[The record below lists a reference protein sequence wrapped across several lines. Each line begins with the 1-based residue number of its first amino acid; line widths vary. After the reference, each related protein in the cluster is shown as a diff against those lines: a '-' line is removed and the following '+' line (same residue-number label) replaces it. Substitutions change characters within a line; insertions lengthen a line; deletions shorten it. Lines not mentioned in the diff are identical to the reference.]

1 LRDVVVISGA
11 RTPFGEFC
19 GELQQIKAIDLGAV
33 AARGAIERAG
43 IRSDQVDQVIF
54 GNVMQTS
61 RDALFGARHV
71 GLKSGVP
78 FEAPALTVNR
88 MGGSGLQAILSGSQ
102 LIRLDEAEICL
113 VGGMENMSQS
123 PQVVRNA
130 RSKAVAGLSFME
142 DSLWTALLDTYNNM
156 RMVETAEILARRY
169 NISREEQDEFA
180 LRSYMAA
187 VAARDQGRL
196 SKEIIPVVIKDKLGE
211 EAYCEIDESIRE
223 TTIEKLAAMKP
234 AGHKNG
240 SVTSGNS
247 SGINDGAAALII
259 ASKEKA
265 ENLGL
270 NYMAALKSYSVAG
283 VDPDI
288 MGIGL
293 APALQSA
300 VEKAGLDLSD
310 IGLFEIHESFAAQY
324 LACERD
330 LKLDRNKV
338 NVNGGAIAIGNPL
351 AASGARL
358 VLTLLL
364 EMSIRDV
371 AFGAAAL
378 SIGGGQGIAVIFEK
392 G

>member
-1 LRDVVVISGA
+1 MKDVVVISGA

-19 GELQQIKAIDLGAV
+19 GKLQEIKANDLGAV
-33 AARGAIERAG
+33 AARSAIERAG
-43 IRSDQVDQVIF
+43 IRSDLVDHVIF

-61 RDALFGARHV
+61 SDALFGARHV

-102 LIRLDEAEICL
+102 MIKLGEAEICL
-113 VGGMENMSQS
+113 VGGMENMSLS

-130 RSKAVAGLSFME
+130 RSKAALGLSYME

-156 RMVETAEILARRY
+156 RMVETAENLVRRY

-196 SKEIIPVVIKDKLGE
+196 SKEIIPVAIKDKLGE
-211 EAYCEIDESIRE
+211 ESHCETDESIRE

-240 SVTSGNS
+240 TVTSGNS

-270 NYMAALKSYSVAG
+270 NYMAVLKSYSVAG

-293 APALQSA
+293 APALQQA
-300 VEKAGLDLSD
+300 VKKAGLDLSD

-324 LACERD
+324 LACERE
-330 LKLDRNKV
+330 LKLDRSKV

-358 VLTLLL
+358 VLTLLF

-371 AFGAAAL
+371 ALGAAAL
-378 SIGGGQGIAVIFEK
+378 SIGGGQGIAAIFEK
-392 G
+392 C